1 MEHDEQKPGA
11 IRAVADVAGMI
22 GLAAM
27 TILVFA
33 SVILRY
39 FFAVTFRWSDELT
52 RYVFIYIV
60 FLGIAIAYRH
70 GDHVV
75 IEIVTRLLPERVR
88 RWLALPIHA
97 IIGLLVLIL
106 GIAGLWLTFGRMGQ
120 ALTPGL
126 QIPRAFM
133 HAALPIGV
141 FFLLIEIA
149 IKFRQSLRAA
159 RENG

>member
-1 MEHDEQKPGA
+1 MDIPEQKPGA
-11 IRAVADVAGMI
+11 IRSIADVAAMT

-39 FFAVTFRWSDELT
+39 FFAITFRWSDELT
-52 RYVFIYIV
+52 RYIFIYIV
-60 FLGIAIAYRH
+60 FLGIPIAYRH

-75 IEIVTRLLPERVR
+75 IEIATRFLPERIR
-88 RWLALPIHA
+88 RGLAIPTHA
-97 IIGLLVLIL
+97 IIGILMLVL
-106 GIAGLWLTFGRMGQ
+106 GIAGLWITFGKMGT

-126 QIPRAFM
+126 QVPRAFM

-141 FFLLIEIA
+141 FFLLIEIV
-149 IKFRQSLRAA
+149 IKLRGAL
-159 RENG
+159 RKNGSTA